1 MNVNSRGHNL
11 DTRFEQRF
19 PEIKHPPVPKTRWVY
34 PPLRF
39 NPKFVKMSYGPKSR
53 VLFIARIERIVT
65 ATQNNDLIVSAPM
78 VRLSNAP
85 PPIT

>member
-1 MNVNSRGHNL
+1 MEPFRNHNIDLAPFCQVPDLYNTPYSPACL
-11 DTRFEQRF
+11 DLPTS
-19 PEIKHPPVPKTRWVY
+19 Y
-34 PPLRF
+34 
-39 NPKFVKMSYGPKSR
+39 PKFVKMSYGPKSW

-65 ATQNNDLIVSAPM
+65 ATQNNDLTVSATM